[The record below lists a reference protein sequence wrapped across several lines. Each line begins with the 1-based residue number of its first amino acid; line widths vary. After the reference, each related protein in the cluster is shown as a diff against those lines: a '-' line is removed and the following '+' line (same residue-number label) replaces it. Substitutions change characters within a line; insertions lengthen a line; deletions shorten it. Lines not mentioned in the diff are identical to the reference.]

1 MFLTLFFCEYGSSL
15 FVTRSKISI
24 SELVVRVTGAE
35 ILGFGFDFWGKDSVL
50 CICLEL
56 RSCFLNIGVADGG
69 FGSAG
74 IVC

>member
-1 MFLTLFFCEYGSSL
+1 MFPTLSLCEYGSSL
-15 FVTRSKISI
+15 FVTRSKISMP
-24 SELVVRVTGAE
+24 ELVLRVTGAE
-35 ILGFGFDFWGKDSVL
+35 TLGFGFDFWGKGSVL

-56 RSCFLNIGVADGG
+56 RSCFLNIGAADGG